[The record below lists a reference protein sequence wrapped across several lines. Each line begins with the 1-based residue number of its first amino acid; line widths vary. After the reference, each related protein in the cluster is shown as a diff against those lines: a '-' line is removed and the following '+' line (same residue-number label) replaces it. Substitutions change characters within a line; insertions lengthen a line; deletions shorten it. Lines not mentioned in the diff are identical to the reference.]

1 MCVQKACESRAARLA
16 ALDDA
21 RSPRVRN
28 SSTNHTSR
36 GSRAG
41 DLGVGETRSRFS
53 EREEGGGTQVR
64 FVTLERSRWRVVL
77 RLSVPAGMDARD
89 RRASVDRANAR
100 GKRSTAD
107 TTRSFGARRARRRI
121 RRHRTPRVA
130 RAGDGRRAVF
140 SDTLFVGCFSRSGT
154 RSRALR
160 GARSRPKRFVSASS
174 PRLTHSSRS
183 YNRPNDA
190 GGSGNPLDALR
201 RARGYPPPD
210 GRDDVHLQEGCART
224 SREGGAQGERVRP
237 RHRGG
242 RGRSRHRRDRGQ
254 RAVRQVQEK
263 RACPRRNPRT
273 RRSNPTR
280 ARGLRSR
287 RRPKRLRRPFSSVVA
302 SRPPRVPASPNAAR
316 ALPPSGPARRRAL
329 HASRSAGNSGWRARR
344 PVPATRPR

>member
-1 MCVQKACESRAARLA
+1 
-16 ALDDA
+16 
-21 RSPRVRN
+21 
-28 SSTNHTSR
+28 
-36 GSRAG
+36 
-41 DLGVGETRSRFS
+41 
-53 EREEGGGTQVR
+53 
-64 FVTLERSRWRVVL
+64 
-77 RLSVPAGMDARD
+77 LSVPAGMDARD

-160 GARSRPKRFVSASS
+160 GARSRPARFVGRFFV
-174 PRLTHSSRS
+174 RLTHSSRS

-287 RRPKRLRRPFSSVVA
+287 RRPKTTTPFFVG
-302 SRPPRVPASPNAAR
+302 RRVPASPRPRVPQRRSRAPSEGPRDDAR
-316 ALPPSGPARRRAL
+316 STRRDRLETQAGARGDRSRRRGL
-329 HASRSAGNSGWRARR
+329 DR
-344 PVPATRPR
+344 PMSPSKSMVPFPFTFFY

>member
-107 TTRSFGARRARRRI
+107 TARSFGARRARRRI

-160 GARSRPKRFVSASS
+160 GARSRRRTKRLRSVT
-174 PRLTHSSRS
+174 RLTAPRALFRDPRRRRLS
-183 YNRPNDA
+183 NAFGRPSA
-190 GGSGNPLDALR
+190 
-201 RARGYPPPD
+201 ARGSPAPD

-263 RACPRRNPRT
+263 RAYRGPPPRA

-280 ARGLRSR
+280 VR
-287 RRPKRLRRPFSSVVA
+287 
-302 SRPPRVPASPNAAR
+302 
-316 ALPPSGPARRRAL
+316 
-329 HASRSAGNSGWRARR
+329 
-344 PVPATRPR
+344 T

>member
-1 MCVQKACESRAARLA
+1 MSRLPCRSHTVVPERVAMCVQKACESRAAGLA

-28 SSTNHTSR
+28 SSTNHASR

-41 DLGVGETRSRFS
+41 HLGVGETRSRFS

-160 GARSRPKRFVSASS
+160 GARSRPARFVSASS
-174 PRLTHSSRS
+174 SASDPFIAFVRVPRR
-183 YNRPNDA
+183 RR
-190 GGSGNPLDALR
+190 LR
-201 RARGYPPPD
+201 KSVRRTSARARLPTP
-210 GRDDVHLQEGCART
+210 R
-224 SREGGAQGERVRP
+224 RP
-237 RHRGG
+237 R
-242 RGRSRHRRDRGQ
+242 
-254 RAVRQVQEK
+254 
-263 RACPRRNPRT
+263 
-273 RRSNPTR
+273 
-280 ARGLRSR
+280 
-287 RRPKRLRRPFSSVVA
+287 
-302 SRPPRVPASPNAAR
+302 
-316 ALPPSGPARRRAL
+316 
-329 HASRSAGNSGWRARR
+329 
-344 PVPATRPR
+344 